1 MEDRE
6 VQALVLEAVF
16 TVDTADLEDSEGTA
30 QDLAAAD
37 SMVEAADLEAE
48 VPADTGKLA
57 KKNTLILQKNLAR
70 IGAPSVKRGCP
81 KSSTCGG

>member
-1 MEDRE
+1 MEDQE

-16 TVDTADLEDSEGTA
+16 TVDTADLEDSEDTA

-57 KKNTLILQKNLAR
+57 KKIL
-70 IGAPSVKRGCP
+70 
-81 KSSTCGG
+81 